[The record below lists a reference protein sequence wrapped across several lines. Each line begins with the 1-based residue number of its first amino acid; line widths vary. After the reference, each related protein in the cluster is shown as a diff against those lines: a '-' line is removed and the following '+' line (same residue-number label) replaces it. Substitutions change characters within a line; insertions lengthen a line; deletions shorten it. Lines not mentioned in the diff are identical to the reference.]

1 MHITNL
7 FYQLNKTISG
17 ISQTLNKK
25 MDEQA
30 KRQDENQNT
39 HPLPNHSL
47 QNTPLHEPGAGG
59 QTHKLEHPT

>member
-1 MHITNL
+1 
-7 FYQLNKTISG
+7 
-17 ISQTLNKK
+17 

-39 HPLPNHSL
+39 HSLPSHSV